1 MTDTT
6 DQNKGPVDL
15 STAKVISDTFFVS
28 FSRILVLLMKPV
40 RGIILGRLL
49 GPALYGI
56 LNIPVPYVNIL
67 KLLSNIGF
75 NTAVVK
81 LVPAYRQKGR
91 MDLAR
96 MILRSTAALTVTL
109 GALWSILIVVLAPQI
124 AERIAHRPD
133 ALNPIRLYALII
145 PFLAMNTFYISAY
158 LAVQRGKL
166 QGAITLWHGVLQVAL
181 PLAFILIRRSV
192 TLVIGG
198 LVAAE
203 VIGTILFAVYLG
215 RRGLAGFGGG
225 TGPLARG
232 AAGSGA
238 ETGPLGRGMREVWG
252 FGRLFFFTDLGW
264 MMIHS
269 VDKLMVQNLLDIE
282 QYGFYAMAAL
292 VITGLSTIAT
302 TGGIALVPSLTV
314 ARESGDA
321 AAFRRQARNTAR
333 LGFIVLVPIVA
344 MIIVLIGDFFAIV
357 LPRFVPS
364 VPVIRTLACIGF
376 VLVFSRVA
384 WATLVAYGRGTAA
397 SIAYIF
403 AAVWNVAWN
412 WILIPP
418 YGIVGAAMA
427 TLSTFIVLALV
438 LQILM
443 YRVSRE
449 WVGIGGLI
457 HAVLISLLFPI
468 LGWLMP
474 GAGHLL
480 RIISVTVTGCV
491 LYGILSLV
499 TRLVRAADLEKVTI
513 ALRPRAHVPHVHAAL
528 GLIGLLRRIAR

>member
-1 MTDTT
+1 MTDQS
-6 DQNKGPVDL
+6 DQIRGPVDL

-28 FSRILVLLMKPV
+28 FSRIIVLLIKPI

-56 LNIPVPYVNIL
+56 LNVPVPYINIL

-96 MILRSTAALTVTL
+96 MILRSTAALTIAL
-109 GALWSILIVVLAPQI
+109 GALWSVLIVVFAPYI
-124 AERIAHRPD
+124 AERIAHSPD

-166 QGAITLWHGVLQVAL
+166 QGAITIWHGILQVIL

-198 LVAAE
+198 LLAAE
-203 VIGTILFAVYLG
+203 VLGTILFAVFLR
-215 RRGLAGFGGG
+215 RRGLPEAGGE
-225 TGPLARG
+225 TGALARG
-232 AAGSGA
+232 A
-238 ETGPLGRGMREVWG
+238 REIWG

-264 MMIHS
+264 MLIHS

-292 VITGLSTIAT
+292 VITGLSTIAS

-314 ARESGDA
+314 ARESGNA
-321 AAFRRQARNTAR
+321 AAFRRQARSTAR

-357 LPRFVPS
+357 LPRFLPS
-364 VPVIRTLACIGF
+364 VPVIQTLACIGF

-384 WATLVAYGRGTAA
+384 WAALVAHGKGKAA
-397 SIAYIF
+397 STAYIL
-403 AAVWNVAWN
+403 AAVWNVIWN
-412 WILIPP
+412 WVLIPR
-418 YGIVGAAMA
+418 YGIIGAAVA
-427 TLSTFIVLALV
+427 TLSTFIVLALA
-438 LQILM
+438 LQMLM

-449 WVGIGGLI
+449 WAGIAGLI
-457 HAVLISLLFPI
+457 HAACLSLIFPL

-474 GAGHLL
+474 DAGHIV
-480 RIISVTVTGCV
+480 RIVAVVLPGCV
-491 LYGILSLV
+491 LYALLSLA
-499 TRLVRAADLEKVTI
+499 TRLVRAADLAQVTER
-513 ALRPRAHVPHVHAAL
+513 LQPRANVPHVRAAL
-528 GLIGLLRRIAR
+528 GLIELLQRFARRVGGDRR